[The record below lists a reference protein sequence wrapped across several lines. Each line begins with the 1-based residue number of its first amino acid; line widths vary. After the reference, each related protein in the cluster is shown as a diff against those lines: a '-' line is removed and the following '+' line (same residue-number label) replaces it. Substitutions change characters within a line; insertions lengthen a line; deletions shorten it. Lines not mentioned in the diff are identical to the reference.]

1 MADDSTHHGPLDR
14 LLHAGR
20 RMAHDAINS
29 LDADAF
35 YAEGADI
42 ADTKAPAVPIA
53 ERWDQRR
60 FNAKL
65 VNPANRRK
73 LSVII
78 VGTGLAGASAAA
90 TLGEAGYKV
99 TTFCYQDS
107 PRRAH
112 SIAAQGG
119 INAAKNYRNDG
130 DSVYRLFYDTVKG
143 GDFRSR
149 ESNVYRL
156 AQTSV
161 QIIDQCVAQGVPF
174 AREYGGL
181 LDNRSFGGVQVSR
194 TFYARGQTG
203 QQLLIGAYQALE
215 RQIAA
220 KTVEMHTRHEMLELV
235 VVDGK
240 ARGVV
245 VRDMVTGE
253 IETHFADAV
262 VLATGGYSNVFFL
275 STNAMGCNVTATWR
289 AHRKGALFA
298 NPCFTQIHPTCIPVS
313 GDYQSKLTLMSE
325 SLRNDGR
332 IWVPKNGEDKRDPR
346 EIPENERDYYL
357 ERIYPAFG
365 NLVPRDIASRAA
377 KNVCDEGR
385 GVGPGG
391 LGVYLDFADAIQRLG
406 RKAVENKYGNLFDM
420 YAQIT
425 GENPY
430 ETPMRIYPAVHYTM
444 GGLWVD
450 YDLQSTIPGLFVT
463 GEANFSDHGAN
474 RLGAS
479 ALMQGLAD
487 GYFVL
492 PNTINDYLA
501 AGPFPKVDESH
512 PAAVEAVEAVRGRVD
527 KLLSVRGTR
536 TVDSFHK
543 ELGHI
548 MWDYC
553 GMERSE
559 EGLRKAITR
568 IRELRT
574 EFWSDVLVLGS
585 GEELNQALERAGR
598 VADFLELG
606 ELMCIDA
613 LVRRESCGG
622 HFRAESQTEDGE
634 ALRHDDEFAYVSAWE
649 FTGDGGKPVLHKE
662 PLVYE
667 YVEMK
672 QRSYK

>member
-1 MADDSTHHGPLDR
+1 MKRTST
-14 LLHAGR
+14 GR
-20 RMAHDAINS
+20 SATRDQAVPTLEPDVSSI
-29 LDADAF
+29 DADSF
-35 YAEGADI
+35 YLNGPDI
-42 ADTKAPAVPIA
+42 ADTKAPSGPIE
-53 ERWDQRR
+53 ERWEKRR
-60 FNAKL
+60 FSAKL

-73 LSVII
+73 LSII
-78 VGTGLAGASAAA
+78 VVGTGLAGASAAA
-90 TLGEAGYKV
+90 TLGEAGYQV
-99 TTFCYQDS
+99 HSFCYQDS

-130 DSVYRLFYDTVKG
+130 DSIYRLFYDTVKG
-143 GDFRSR
+143 GDFRAR

-156 AQTSV
+156 AEVSV
-161 QIIDQCVAQGVPF
+161 EIIDQCVAQGVPF

-220 KTVEMHTRHEMLELV
+220 GTVIMDTRHEMLELI
-235 VVDGK
+235 VVDGR

-245 VRDMVTGE
+245 IRDMVTGR
-253 IETHFADAV
+253 IETHLADAV
-262 VLATGGYSNVFFL
+262 VLATGGYGNVFFL

-289 AHRKGALFA
+289 AHRKGAYFA

-313 GDYQSKLTLMSE
+313 GEYQSKLTLMSE

-332 IWVPKNGEDKRDPR
+332 IWVPRSGEDKRDPR
-346 EIPENERDYYL
+346 QIPEADRDYYL
-357 ERIYPAFG
+357 ERLYPSFG

-391 LGVYLDFADAIQRLG
+391 LGVYLDFADAIGRLG
-406 RKAVENKYGNLFDM
+406 RGAVAARYGNLFDM
-420 YAQIT
+420 YTQIT

-430 ETPMRIYPAVHYTM
+430 QTPMRIYPAVHYTM

-450 YDLQSTIPGLFVT
+450 YDLQSNLPGLYVL

-501 AGPFPKVDESH
+501 AGPFPAVDPDH
-512 PAAVEAVEAVRGRVD
+512 PAVLEAVDAVQTRIA
-527 KLLSVRGTR
+527 KLLSIRGTR
-536 TVDSFHK
+536 TVDSFHR
-543 ELGHI
+543 ELGRV

-553 GMERSE
+553 GMERTE

-568 IRELRT
+568 IRELRQ
-574 EFWSDVLVLGS
+574 EFWADVNVLGS
-585 GEELNQALERAGR
+585 DRELNQALERAGR
-598 VADFLELG
+598 VADFFELG

-634 ALRHDDEFAYVSAWE
+634 ALRDDERFTHVSAWE
-649 FTGDGGKPVLHKE
+649 FAGDGAKPILHKE

-667 YVEMK
+667 FIELK